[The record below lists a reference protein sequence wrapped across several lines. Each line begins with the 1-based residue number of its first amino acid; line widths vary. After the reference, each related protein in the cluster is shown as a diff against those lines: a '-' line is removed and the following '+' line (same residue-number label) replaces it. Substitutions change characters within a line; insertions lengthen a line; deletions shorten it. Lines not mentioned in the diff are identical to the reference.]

1 MRFSQRR
8 GLKPVREALQ
18 TDSMDDDLR
27 NSWNEVHH
35 YFLECQDFY
44 LKECKVAFIVAYT
57 SQLHFFKR
65 PISQIEEGS
74 MKFVSRIMKWFMNSE
89 WYEVYDFIESLRNL
103 NQDVFDD
110 KEFLDNF
117 ASDINSVLER
127 KKSGYRFVGAD
138 IAPIVE
144 QHEIEAIQE
153 CLEAPELFVGARIH
167 IASALQLY
175 SNRQNPDYRNSIKE
189 AISAIE
195 SAACVIARKR
205 ESYPRSSLKAYKKEA
220 QYPPGSWEKHS
231 KSCTDIQAIPAVFG
245 MQC

>member
-1 MRFSQRR
+1 MQGRIHCSVHLATSFFQKTDQSNRR
-8 GLKPVREALQ
+8 RKYEICLADNEVVYELRVVRSLCFIEF
-18 TDSMDDDLR
+18 LR
-27 NSWNEVHH
+27 NS
-35 YFLECQDFY
+35 
-44 LKECKVAFIVAYT
+44 
-57 SQLHFFKR
+57 
-65 PISQIEEGS
+65 
-74 MKFVSRIMKWFMNSE
+74 
-89 WYEVYDFIESLRNL
+89 

-110 KEFLDNF
+110 KEFLDNS

-195 SAACVIARKR
+195 SAACVIAGNAKATLGAA
-205 ESYPRSSLKAYKKEA
+205 LKLIKKKHDIHPAMGEAFEKLYGYK
-220 QYPPGSWEKHS
+220 
-231 KSCTDIQAIPAVFG
+231 AIPAVFG

>member
-27 NSWNEVHH
+27 NSLWNEVHH

-89 WYEVYDFIESLRNL
+89 WYEVY
-103 NQDVFDD
+103 
-110 KEFLDNF
+110 
-117 ASDINSVLER
+117 
-127 KKSGYRFVGAD
+127 
-138 IAPIVE
+138 
-144 QHEIEAIQE
+144 
-153 CLEAPELFVGARIH
+153 
-167 IASALQLY
+167 AL
-175 SNRQNPDYRNSIKE
+175 
-189 AISAIE
+189 
-195 SAACVIARKR
+195 
-205 ESYPRSSLKAYKKEA
+205 
-220 QYPPGSWEKHS
+220 
-231 KSCTDIQAIPAVFG
+231 
-245 MQC
+245 

>member
-1 MRFSQRR
+1 MQGRIHCSVHLATSFFQKTDQSNRR
-8 GLKPVREALQ
+8 RKYEICLADNEVVYELRVVRSLCFIEF
-18 TDSMDDDLR
+18 LR
-27 NSWNEVHH
+27 NS
-35 YFLECQDFY
+35 
-44 LKECKVAFIVAYT
+44 
-57 SQLHFFKR
+57 
-65 PISQIEEGS
+65 
-74 MKFVSRIMKWFMNSE
+74 
-89 WYEVYDFIESLRNL
+89 

-153 CLEAPELFVGARIH
+153 CLEAPELFAGARIH
-167 IASALQLY
+167 IPSALQLY

-189 AISAIE
+189 AISAIK
-195 SAACVIARKR
+195 SAACVIAGNAKATLGAA
-205 ESYPRSSLKAYKKEA
+205 LKLIKKKHDIHPAMGEAFEKLYGYK
-220 QYPPGSWEKHS
+220 
-231 KSCTDIQAIPAVFG
+231 AIPAVFG

>member
-74 MKFVSRIMKWFMNSE
+74 MKFVSRIMKWYRVVRSLG
-89 WYEVYDFIESLRNL
+89 FIEFLRNSK
-103 NQDVFDD
+103 QDVFDD
-110 KEFLDNF
+110 KEFLDNS

-153 CLEAPELFVGARIH
+153 CLEAPELFAGARIH
-167 IASALQLY
+167 IPSALQLY

-195 SAACVIARKR
+195 SAACVIAGNAKATLGAA
-205 ESYPRSSLKAYKKEA
+205 LKLIKKKHDIHPAMGEA
-220 QYPPGSWEKHS
+220 FEKLYGYN
-231 KSCTDIQAIPAVFG
+231 AIPAVFG

>member
-1 MRFSQRR
+1 MQGRIHCSVHLATSFFQKTDQSNRR
-8 GLKPVREALQ
+8 RKYEICLADNELVYELRVVRSLCFIEF
-18 TDSMDDDLR
+18 LR
-27 NSWNEVHH
+27 NS
-35 YFLECQDFY
+35 
-44 LKECKVAFIVAYT
+44 
-57 SQLHFFKR
+57 
-65 PISQIEEGS
+65 
-74 MKFVSRIMKWFMNSE
+74 
-89 WYEVYDFIESLRNL
+89 

-153 CLEAPELFVGARIH
+153 CLEAPELFAGARIH
-167 IASALQLY
+167 IPSALQLY

-205 ESYPRSSLKAYKKEA
+205 ESYPSTSLKAYKKEA

>member
-1 MRFSQRR
+1 MQGRIHCSVHLATSFFQKTDQSNRR
-8 GLKPVREALQ
+8 RKYEICLADNEVVYELRVVRSLCFIEF
-18 TDSMDDDLR
+18 LR
-27 NSWNEVHH
+27 NS
-35 YFLECQDFY
+35 
-44 LKECKVAFIVAYT
+44 
-57 SQLHFFKR
+57 
-65 PISQIEEGS
+65 
-74 MKFVSRIMKWFMNSE
+74 
-89 WYEVYDFIESLRNL
+89 

-153 CLEAPELFVGARIH
+153 CLEAPELFAGARIH
-167 IASALQLY
+167 IPSALQLY

-195 SAACVIARKR
+195 SAACVIAGNAKATLGAALKLIKKKHNIHPDHGRSIRKAVR
-205 ESYPRSSLKAYKKEA
+205 IYKRFQRYSACNARRNGSGGIRS
-220 QYPPGSWEKHS
+220 
-231 KSCTDIQAIPAVFG
+231 
-245 MQC
+245 

>member
-1 MRFSQRR
+1 MQGRIHCSVHLATSFFQKTDQLNRR
-8 GLKPVREALQ
+8 RNYEICLADNEVVYELRVVRSLCFIEF
-18 TDSMDDDLR
+18 LR
-27 NSWNEVHH
+27 NS
-35 YFLECQDFY
+35 
-44 LKECKVAFIVAYT
+44 
-57 SQLHFFKR
+57 
-65 PISQIEEGS
+65 
-74 MKFVSRIMKWFMNSE
+74 
-89 WYEVYDFIESLRNL
+89 

-153 CLEAPELFVGARIH
+153 CLEAPELFAGARIH
-167 IASALQLY
+167 IPSALQLY

-195 SAACVIARKR
+195 SAACVIAGNAKATLGAA
-205 ESYPRSSLKAYKKEA
+205 LKLIKKKHDIHPAMGEAFEKLYGYK
-220 QYPPGSWEKHS
+220 
-231 KSCTDIQAIPAVFG
+231 AIPAVFG